1 MKIDFSN
8 CEINKYK
15 TYGGA
20 NGNKI
25 AIIYGNDQYMLKFPP
40 PPKSNKTISYT
51 NSCISE
57 YISCN
62 IIKILG
68 FEVQETLI
76 GGYEDK
82 IVVACKDLEEN
93 GFSLFEFAKIKNSI
107 IGSPGYNT
115 ELSEILYTISEQEL
129 VNSNSLLE
137 FFWNMFVLDT
147 YLGNFDRHNGNWGF
161 LVNENT
167 KTAKIS
173 PIFDCGSCLF
183 PQNSEEQM
191 YNIIKSKEEIE
202 LRVFTFPN
210 SAIRENNAK
219 INYYRFLKDNHQE
232 NKELQK
238 SINKVGTRILE
249 KENLIENL
257 IDSMEYITDIHKNF
271 IKIMLK
277 NRFKKLIGPFIEKK
291 TISWGL

>member
-1 MKIDFSN
+1 MKIDFTN

-25 AIIYGNDQYMLKFPP
+25 SIKYENDQYMLKFPSP
-40 PPKSNKTISYT
+40 SKNNKTILYT
-51 NSCISE
+51 NSCVSE

-68 FEVQETLI
+68 FGVQETLL
-76 GGYEDK
+76 GTYKDR
-82 IVVACKDLEEN
+82 IVVACGDIEEN
-93 GFSLFEFAKIKNSI
+93 GFRLFEFAKIQNSI
-107 IGSPGYNT
+107 IGSQGYDT
-115 ELSEILYTISEQEL
+115 ELSELLNTINEQEL
-129 VNSNSLLE
+129 VDSGILLE
-137 FFWNMFVLDT
+137 FFWDMFVLDT

-257 IDSMEYITDIHKNF
+257 IDSIEYITDIHKNF

>member
-1 MKIDFSN
+1 MKIDFSKSEVN
-8 CEINKYK
+8 RYK

-25 AIIYGNDQYMLKFPP
+25 AIKYDNNQYMLKFPP

-62 IIKILG
+62 IINILG
-68 FEVQETLI
+68 FKAQETLL
-76 GGYEDK
+76 GTYGNK
-82 IVVACKDLEEN
+82 VVVACKDLEEN
-93 GFSLFEFAKIKNSI
+93 GFELFEFAKIKNTI

-115 ELSEILYTISEQEL
+115 ELSEILQTIFEQEL
-129 VNSNSLLE
+129 VNPSNLLE
-137 FFWNMFVLDT
+137 FFWDMFILDT

-161 LVNENT
+161 LINQNT

-183 PQNSEEQM
+183 PQNSDEQM
-191 YNIIKSKEEIE
+191 NNIINNKNEIE
-202 LRVFTFPN
+202 LRIFTFPN
-210 SAIRENNAK
+210 SAIRENNIK
-219 INYYRFLKDNHQE
+219 INYFRFLKDNHQR
-232 NKELQK
+232 NKELKK
-238 SINKVGTRILE
+238 SINKVGVKILE
-249 KENLIENL
+249 NEENIKNFIENT
-257 IDSMEYITDIHKNF
+257 EYITDIHKNF
-271 IKIMLK
+271 IKTMLE
-277 NRFKKLIGPFIEKK
+277 NRFKELIQPFIENN

>member
-25 AIIYGNDQYMLKFPP
+25 AIIYRNDQYMLKFPP
-40 PPKSNKTISYT
+40 PPKSNKTILYT
-51 NSCISE
+51 NSCVSE

-68 FEVQETLI
+68 FEVQETLL
-76 GGYEDK
+76 GTYKDR
-82 IVVACKDLEEN
+82 IVVACEDIEEN
-93 GFSLFEFAKIKNSI
+93 GFRLFEFAKIQNSI
-107 IGSPGYNT
+107 IGSQGYDT
-115 ELSEILYTISEQEL
+115 ELSELLNTINEQEL
-129 VNSNSLLE
+129 VDSGILLE
-137 FFWNMFVLDT
+137 FFWDMFVLDT

-191 YNIIKSKEEIE
+191 YNIIKSKEEID

-210 SAIRENNAK
+210 SAIRENNVK
-219 INYYRFLKDNHQE
+219 MNYYRFLRDNHRG
-232 NKELQK
+232 NIKLQK
-238 SINKVGTRILE
+238 SINKVGERILE
-249 KENLIENL
+249 NQKIIENLIENT
-257 IDSMEYITDIHKNF
+257 EYITDIHKNF
-271 IKIMLK
+271 IKVMIK
-277 NRFKKLIGPFIEKK
+277 NRFKELIQPFMEKK

>member
-1 MKIDFSN
+1 MELDFSN

-25 AIIYGNDQYMLKFPP
+25 AMIYGNDQYMLKFPP
-40 PPKSNKTISYT
+40 SKSNKTISYT

-68 FEVQETLI
+68 FEVQETLL
-76 GGYEDK
+76 GSYKDK

-93 GFSLFEFAKIKNSI
+93 GFSLFEFAKIKNSV

-137 FFWNMFVLDT
+137 FFWNMFVLDS

-191 YNIIKSKEEIE
+191 YNIIKSEEEIE

-210 SAIRENNAK
+210 SAIRENNVK

-238 SINKVGTRILE
+238 SINKVGIRILE

-257 IDSMEYITDIHKNF
+257 IDSTEYITGIHKNF

-291 TISWGL
+291 TISWGF

>member
-68 FEVQETLI
+68 FEVQETLL
-76 GGYEDK
+76 GSYKEK

-93 GFSLFEFAKIKNSI
+93 GFSLFEFAKIKNSV

-129 VNSNSLLE
+129 VNPENLLE
-137 FFWNMFVLDT
+137 FFWDMFVLDA

-191 YNIIKSKEEIE
+191 DNIIKSKEEID

-210 SAIRENNAK
+210 SAIRENNVK
-219 INYYRFLKDNHQE
+219 MNYYRFLRDNHRG
-232 NKELQK
+232 NIKLQK
-238 SINKVGTRILE
+238 SINKVGERILE
-249 KENLIENL
+249 NQKIIENLIENT
-257 IDSMEYITDIHKNF
+257 EYITDIHKNF
-271 IKIMLK
+271 IKVMIK
-277 NRFKKLIGPFIEKK
+277 NRFKELIQPFMEKK